1 MPAKAPRK
9 PRTVPTRSSRVDAP
23 RTQRK
28 AQRLP
33 PAFALAWLHLLPK
46 SVFPIRSTDDL
57 ATKISALLLPRVTA
71 ETAGHALPVKAQS
84 SPRKPP
90 SRKKGRA
97 S

>member
-9 PRTVPTRSSRVDAP
+9 PRTVPTPGQRVDAP
-23 RTQRK
+23 ATQRK

-33 PAFALAWLHLLPK
+33 PAFALAWLHLLPN
-46 SVFPIRSTDDL
+46 SVFPIKSRDDL
-57 ATKISALLLPRVTA
+57 ATKISALLLPRAAAGTA
-71 ETAGHALPVKAQS
+71 QMAGHALPVSAQS
-84 SPRKPP
+84 Q